1 MVNSVRVNSALTEHF
16 SVLCILCHDV
26 QHVFGLHDLRGIKG
40 EKKELE
46 LGRRQQLLIMHLKCI
61 SLKSSLPG
69 NIFWPQTPTLKY
81 FLTNVSHTPT
91 TWPLVI
97 YVIVQSS
104 CQPPSNCMLFYIS
117 QHCKHP
123 YTISYQMKR
132 CSFSEWEAI
141 SRKTVHMDPSHV
153 TKTTQRD
160 HSNFR
165 AMNDVMPK
173 LVHRIALGTARL
185 RLHNKAH
192 SFKKLKS
199 AEKMLK
205 GHLRK

>member
-16 SVLCILCHDV
+16 SVLCILCHNV

-46 LGRRQQLLIMHLKCI
+46 LGRRQQLLIMHFKCI

-69 NIFWPQTPTLKY
+69 NIFWPQTPHLGILPYKPYQPHDLWWYTL
-81 FLTNVSHTPT
+81 LCNPAVSHLLTACYF
-91 TWPLVI
+91 I
-97 YVIVQSS
+97 YHNTVNIHTQY
-104 CQPPSNCMLFYIS
+104 YIRW
-117 QHCKHP
+117 KDV
-123 YTISYQMKR
+123 
-132 CSFSEWEAI
+132 SFSEWEAI
-141 SRKTVHMDPSHV
+141 SRKTFHMDPSHV

-192 SFKKLKS
+192 SFKKTQVCWKN
-199 AEKMLK
+199 AE
-205 GHLRK
+205 RPP